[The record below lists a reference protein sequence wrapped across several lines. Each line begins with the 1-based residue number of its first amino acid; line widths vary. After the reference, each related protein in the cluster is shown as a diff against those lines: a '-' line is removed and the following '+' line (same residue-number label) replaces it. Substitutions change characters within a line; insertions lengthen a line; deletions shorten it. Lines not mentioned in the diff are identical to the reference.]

1 MHSPQNLSKFSQQQ
15 LKNLAESLD
24 VFLFKQSSPGEKF
37 HKQYQ
42 KDPAVFHK
50 IIKNEVSF
58 TRDLKQFFASQFT
71 RLSSLVFLQLVKADD
86 TSSYFNNAAWNEEN
100 GTLTA
105 IIDINLGNMFDVG
118 AFATANELHIHTNL
132 DQYNAR
138 QERIIRNYSLK
149 LAKGINNTTKDRI
162 KEQLKTSLQL
172 NENRQQLT
180 DRIDN
185 VINNPVRAQMIAQ
198 TESIRAFT
206 TARLE
211 TAKRIGGYK
220 KVWLTHGANDNLCT
234 EPEAEGA
241 IEIDT
246 PFIGGYDGPPA
257 HPNCRCY
264 IRLVYDN
271 QAASSNDLS
280 DLAI

>member
-162 KEQLKTSLQL
+162 
-172 NENRQQLT
+172 
-180 DRIDN
+180 DN